1 MNLKMVFFKFSC
13 YQSLFK
19 RDKILLVD
27 NTFNDTAELTDNFAL
42 FQYLQ
47 TKPDYKDKSFYIIN
61 RRNNQYAE
69 IAARYPQNIIPV
81 KHGKLSWNLIKKL
94 VTTKYWLDS
103 FQVISSFDPHAL
115 MRKGK
120 ITTVYMQHGINY
132 FKPGFWGDLTISPL
146 YFNKIVFTNKN
157 ERKLFKKYYGY
168 NDDNTILAGL
178 SRWDLI
184 QENPKEKI
192 IFAYFTSRA
201 YLHLNPNANITKTKY
216 YRNILKLLTAP
227 DFNLLLKQNNIKLY
241 VGLHH
246 EMMRNQG
253 IKNSLSH
260 IHLIDDKDI
269 GAVKQKASLLITDFS
284 SMCFDFMIKNKPVI
298 FYHIDAGDKLNKLCS
313 DSFKNDINVENKNK
327 ELYNIFYK
335 APDVINM
342 VKKYV
347 KNDFRLEK
355 EYKKINSK
363 FFAYRTNI
371 REHLWNN
378 LLQSPLNITNEL
390 PHKVQSK
397 IIYQYK
403 LFGFLPLCN
412 AVQIGG
418 IMRVYVLG
426 LPIFKMRRMPNGITT
441 KYYILTIP
449 LLKVSKKTKSYV
461 MD

>member
-1 MNLKMVFFKFSC
+1 MNLKMIFFKFSC

-132 FKPGFWGDLTISPL
+132 FKTGYLGNSAISPK
-146 YFNKIVFTNKN
+146 YFNKIVFSNKK
-157 ERKLFKKYYGY
+157 ERQLFKKYYGY
-168 NDDNTILAGL
+168 NDNNTILAGL

-184 QENPKEKI
+184 KSEPQEKI
-192 IFAYFTSRA
+192 IFVYFTSRA
-201 YLHLNPNANITKTKY
+201 YLWQNKKLDFTKTNYYKNVVQLLSSPHLNTF
-216 YRNILKLLTAP
+216 LKE
-227 DFNLLLKQNNIKLY
+227 KNIKLY
-241 VGLHH
+241 AGLHH
-246 EMMRNQG
+246 EMTYHES
-253 IKNSLSH
+253 IKAQLSH
-260 IHLIDDKDI
+260 IKFIEDKDI
-269 GAVKQKASLLITDFS
+269 GTIKQKASMLITDFS
-284 SMCFDFMIKNKPVI
+284 SMCFDFMIKDKPVI
-298 FYHIDAGDKLNKLCS
+298 FYRIDAGDKLTELNQDSS
-313 DSFKNDINVENKNK
+313 DNDKNVEKKNK

-335 APDVINM
+335 ASDVIKATQSYVNNNFQLEE
-342 VKKYV
+342 KYQ
-347 KNDFRLEK
+347 
-355 EYKKINSK
+355 KINSK
-363 FFAYRTNI
+363 FFTYRSDI
-371 REHLWNN
+371 RKHIMDN
-378 LLQSPLNITNEL
+378 LIKSTSNAINEI
-390 PHKVQSK
+390 PYD
-397 IIYQYK
+397 IYTKTVYQFK
-403 LFGFLPLCN
+403 LFGILPIFKCT
-412 AVQIGG
+412 QIGG
-418 IMRVYVLG
+418 ATHINVLG
-426 LPIFKMRRMPNGITT
+426 LPLFKIRKMANGITT

-449 LLKVSKKTKSYV
+449 LLKVSKKTKEV
-461 MD
+461 KK